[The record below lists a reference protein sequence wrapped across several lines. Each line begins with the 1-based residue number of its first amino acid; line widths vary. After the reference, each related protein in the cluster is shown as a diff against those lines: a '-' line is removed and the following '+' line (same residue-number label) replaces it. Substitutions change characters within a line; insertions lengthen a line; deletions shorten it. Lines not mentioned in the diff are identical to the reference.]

1 MSKGKINQVIGPVV
15 DFKFDTGQ
23 LPDQGHAIELKDQQ
37 GKKLVFEVF
46 QHLGDDV
53 VRTVAMDSTDGLV
66 RGMEGSSTG
75 APITVPVGKETLGRI
90 MNVLGEPIDFDGP
103 IKADDHLPI
112 LREAPSFEEQSS
124 VTEMFVTGIK
134 IIDLLAPYPVGGKVG
149 LFGGAGVGKTVLI
162 MELIR
167 NIAMEHG
174 GYSVFTG
181 VGERTREGNDLWLE
195 MKESGV
201 LDKTSLG

>member
-66 RGMEGSSTG
+66 RGMEGRRSSSPSPQPG
-75 APITVPVGKETLGRI
+75 FQSLKPNLQSLRPSRLSPKPGRQSPKPNRRFPKWVPK
-90 MNVLGEPIDFDGP
+90 
-103 IKADDHLPI
+103 
-112 LREAPSFEEQSS
+112 
-124 VTEMFVTGIK
+124 
-134 IIDLLAPYPVGGKVG
+134 
-149 LFGGAGVGKTVLI
+149 
-162 MELIR
+162 
-167 NIAMEHG
+167 
-174 GYSVFTG
+174 
-181 VGERTREGNDLWLE
+181 
-195 MKESGV
+195 
-201 LDKTSLG
+201 